1 MSAAIK
7 LCVDRYRYIEKR
19 PHIGSVFFV
28 CKKVKFVC
36 KSVLK
41 VLTLSVSNDII

>member
-28 CKKVKFVC
+28 CKKVKIFLQKCV
-36 KSVLK
+36 KMLAISYA
-41 VLTLSVSNDII
+41 I